1 MRNGVPSIRERVQTV
16 VTPGETVDVIITER
30 GISVNPR
37 REDLIAKLK
46 DSGLPIKNIHQLK
59 KDIEAITGI
68 PEEISFQNEI
78 VGIVEYRDGTIID
91 SIRKV

>member
-1 MRNGVPSIRERVQTV
+1 
-16 VTPGETVDVIITER
+16 
-30 GISVNPR
+30 
-37 REDLIAKLK
+37 LK